1 MFKEKLQGG
10 HRAKEKRQGKRG
22 RVEDKGGSD
31 RWGGH
36 TEKRGAKQ
44 RGKERGQE
52 EREISEVGAWS
63 KKEWCRKRTIMEIRE
78 EM

>member
-1 MFKEKLQGG
+1 MVTGP
-10 HRAKEKRQGKRG
+10 RKR
-22 RVEDKGGSD
+22 DKGREAAS
-31 RWGGH
+31 RTRVVQTGGAD
-36 TEKRGAKQ
+36 TRRKSGAKQ

-52 EREISEVGAWS
+52 ERGISEVGAWS